1 MTLHQITLTA
11 VPDLPMITPGD
22 DLVTIILE
30 GLEHAG
36 LHLED
41 GDVVVIA
48 HKVVSKAEGRI
59 TRLSDVQPSDAAWAL
74 AEATHKDSRLVQ
86 VILDDSSDILRSRPG
101 LIVAEHRLGFVCAN
115 AGIDRSNVAPAG
127 DDSLV
132 ARLPLDPDHSARA
145 MRERI
150 RELTG
155 KTVAVIINDTHG
167 RPFRNGGVG
176 VAIGVAGLAPVT
188 DLRGQP
194 DLFGY
199 TLQHTTVGLADQIAS
214 AASLL
219 QGQADEGRPVVIL
232 RGVPYEPGEGSSQ
245 EMLRAKE
252 LDMFR

>member
-1 MTLHQITLTA
+1 MTLQQIIMTA
-11 VPDLPMITPGD
+11 VPDIPMIKAGD
-22 DLVTIILE
+22 DLATIILE
-30 GLEHAG
+30 QLGRAG
-36 LHLED
+36 FSLED

-48 HKVVSKAEGRI
+48 HKVVSKAEGRM
-59 TRLSDVQPSDAAWAL
+59 TCLSDVQPSDAAQKL
-74 AEATHKDSRLVQ
+74 AEATHKDPRLVQ
-86 VILDDSSDILRSRPG
+86 LILDDADDILRSRPG
-101 LIVAEHRLGFVCAN
+101 LIIAEHRLGFVCAN
-115 AGIDRSNVAPAG
+115 AGVDRSNVAPVG
-127 DDSLV
+127 DGDLV
-132 ARLPLDPDHSARA
+132 AQLPLDPDRSAQTI
-145 MRERI
+145 RERI

-155 KTVAVIINDTHG
+155 KTVAIIINDTHG

-176 VAIGVAGLAPVT
+176 VAIGLAGLVPVT

-232 RGVPYEPGEGSSQ
+232 RGVPYEPGEGSHR
-245 EMLRAKE
+245 EMLRTRE

>member
-1 MTLHQITLTA
+1 MLHQITVTA
-11 VPDLPMITPGD
+11 VPDIPMIEAGD
-22 DLVTIILE
+22 DLVVIILE
-30 GLEHAG
+30 RLQRASFP
-36 LHLED
+36 LED

-59 TRLSDVQPSDAAWAL
+59 TRLSDVQPSDAAQRL
-74 AEATHKDSRLVQ
+74 ADATDKDPRLVQ
-86 VILDDSSDILRSRPG
+86 LILDDSSDILRSRPG
-101 LIVAEHRLGFVCAN
+101 LIIAEHRLGFVCAN
-115 AGIDRSNVAPAG
+115 AGIDRSNVAPVDE
-127 DDSLV
+127 DDLV
-132 ARLPLDPDHSARA
+132 ARLPLDPDRSARM

-150 RELTG
+150 RELAG

-188 DLRGQP
+188 NLRGQP

-199 TLQHTTVGLADQIAS
+199 TLRHTTVGLADQLAS

-219 QGQADEGRPVVIL
+219 QGQADEGRPVIIL
-232 RGVPYEPGEGSSQ
+232 RGVPYEPVEGSSR
-245 EMLRAKE
+245 EMLRSKD